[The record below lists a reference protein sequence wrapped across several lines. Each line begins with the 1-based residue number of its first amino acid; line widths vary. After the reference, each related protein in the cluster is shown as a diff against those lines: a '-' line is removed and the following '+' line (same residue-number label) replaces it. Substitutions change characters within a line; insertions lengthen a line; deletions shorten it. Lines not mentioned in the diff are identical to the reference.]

1 MRARV
6 MYECFVGIK
15 TEIENKQIK
24 IKK

>member
-15 TEIENKQIK
+15 TEIENKKIK